1 MWITNYLL
9 FLCLSDICLF
19 SSYFIY
25 IYQYSLENSLFCFNY
40 YVFTLCWVNHSRFD
54 ISYISSSHQH
64 YFMCNTRYS
73 IVLCSIN
80 LILYVLLIFADL
92 VFSFSH
98 HYLIF
103 YFVCF
108 CCVLLVYTK
117 AFCDHVDNFY
127 SHLIRYMYND
137 IQ

>member
-1 MWITNYLL
+1 MDHKLSPLSLSFWYLSIF
-9 FLCLSDICLF
+9 FLL
-19 SSYFIY
+19 Y
-25 IYQYSLENSLFCFNY
+25 IYLPVLTWKLNFLFY

-73 IVLCSIN
+73 IVLCLIN
-80 LILYVLLIFADL
+80 LILFVLLIFADL

>member
-9 FLCLSDICLF
+9 FLCLSGILL
-19 SSYFIY
+19 Y
-25 IYQYSLENSLFCFNY
+25 IYLPVLTWKLNFLFY

>member
-9 FLCLSDICLF
+9 FFCLSDILL
-19 SSYFIY
+19 Y
-25 IYQYSLENSLFCFNY
+25 IYLPVLTWKLNFLFY

-80 LILYVLLIFADL
+80 LILFVLLIFADL

-98 HYLIF
+98 HYFIF